1 MLNIHPSLLPSFKG
15 SNAHEQALGAGVK
28 VTGCT
33 VHFVAVSMSLSTK
46 ILLVCKS
53 KLYWLESNV
62 QNFASFFRKK

>member
-15 SNAHEQALGAGVK
+15 SNAHEQVLDAGVT

-46 ILLVCKS
+46 FLLVF
-53 KLYWLESNV
+53 NV
-62 QNFASFFRKK
+62 NCTWQK